1 MAGGRARGKAGR
13 GLPLLSKRLADD
25 TLSSAAVQPRRL
37 QALTGSHGPGHFCC
51 AEPRSVAKP
60 CQCLRSASFP
70 ASTSKTGASS
80 RGSTLSTSR
89 TQATPW
95 RRQPPTMPP
104 VPTNSA
110 SSILPPV
117 TNAGIPSSTSWSARL
132 LAASCRSRSVAAFV
146 PVRTF
151 ASSCA
156 LGPTRCLSTR
166 RRSTAASWWPR
177 PPTSS
182 GRSASWSPSTPRGC
196 RTPRRRPVG
205 RYSHTGAG
213 TRPAL
218 MPLPMPRRSWGWV
231 PVKFCSPQWIA
242 TAPKPGL
249 TSSLHGPWPMP
260 LPCRSLP
267 RAVSARSITSS
278 RGLNSDMQV
287 PCWPPRSSITE
298 RSQSHKP
305 SAIWRPPALPCAL
318 TPPRKPHS
326 LVLTQASPQRFGCCV
341 GLEWL
346 GLHHAPR
353 RLWKYRCRESKVHCG
368 PGLGPQF
375 RLSCLYAR
383 ARALDLLEKDDCLNG
398 EQSPSFH
405 RPPWRSRQRCGAI
418 RQRRV
423 SKVLGAYPRLTLLV

>member
-1 MAGGRARGKAGR
+1 M
-13 GLPLLSKRLADD
+13 
-25 TLSSAAVQPRRL
+25 
-37 QALTGSHGPGHFCC
+37 
-51 AEPRSVAKP
+51 
-60 CQCLRSASFP
+60 
-70 ASTSKTGASS
+70 SKTGAWS
-80 RGSTLSTSR
+80 RGSTWSTSWTR
-89 TQATPW
+89 PPPW
-95 RRQPPTMPP
+95 RRPPPTMRP

-110 SSILPPV
+110 FLILPPA
-117 TNAGIPSSTSWSARL
+117 TNAETPSSTSWSAPPRV
-132 LAASCRSRSVAAFV
+132 ASCRSRLVAAFV

-156 LGPTRCLSTR
+156 PGPTRSLSTR
-166 RRSTAASWWPR
+166 RPSTAASWWPK

-182 GRSASWSPSTPRGC
+182 GRSASWLPSMPRRS

-205 RYSHTGAG
+205 RYSPTEAG

-218 MPLPMPRRSWGWV
+218 MPLPMPRRSWRWA
-231 PVKFCSPQWIA
+231 PVRFCSPQWIA

-267 RAVSARSITSS
+267 RAASAGSITSS

-287 PCWPPRSSITE
+287 PCWLPRSSITE
-298 RSQSHKP
+298 RSQSYRQ
-305 SAIWRPPALPCAL
+305 SVIWRPPASLCAL

-326 LVLTQASPQRFGCCV
+326 LVLTQASPQRFGCRV
-341 GLEWL
+341 RLEWL

-353 RLWKYRCRESKVHCG
+353 RLWKYRCRESKVRCG
-368 PGLGPQF
+368 PGLGPRF
-375 RLSCLYAR
+375 RLSYLYAR
-383 ARALDLLEKDDCLNG
+383 ARALDLLEKDDCLNDQ
-398 EQSPSFH
+398 QSPSFH

-423 SKVLGAYPRLTLLV
+423 SKVLGAYPRLTFLV